1 MPVMKILS
9 YTLFFLLIAF
19 HINAQEKVI
28 TGNVYAFKDLA
39 LKNIEITAKK
49 AKTTTRTNP
58 IGNFRIACE
67 ANDKLEF
74 SGFGFKKTTRKLNK
88 NNQNLNVKLIFKGG
102 DKNIRLA
109 TENEHV
115 AKDDLKKSIEL
126 YYDQNVEYFNYPD
139 IFTAIDRIYI
149 GNDNIKVKGRSVF
162 VRTENEP
169 FSAVPAIFIVNEK
182 LALEIHDIMP
192 SDIERIEIIPDGSA
206 QYGPGAAN
214 GVVLIKTVKN

>member
-1 MPVMKILS
+1 MKMFYS
-9 YTLFFLLIAF
+9 TLIIILIAF
-19 HINAQEKVI
+19 QLNAQEKVI
-28 TGNVYAFKDLA
+28 TGNVYAFKDLS
-39 LKNIEITAKK
+39 LKNIQVSAKK
-49 AKTTTRTNP
+49 AKTKVKTNP
-58 IGNFRIACE
+58 LGNFRIACE

-88 NNQNLNVKLIFKGG
+88 NDHNLKVKLIFKGG
-102 DKNIRLA
+102 DKNIQLA
-109 TENEHV
+109 TENEHL
-115 AKDDLKKSIEL
+115 AMEDLKKSIEL
-126 YYDQNVEYFNYPD
+126 HFDQNVEYFNYPD

-149 GNDNIKVKGRSVF
+149 SDDNIRVKGRSVF

-192 SDIERIEIIPDGSA
+192 SDIERIEIIADGSS

-214 GVVLIKTVKN
+214 GVVRVTTVGN